1 MSHYFHCQEAEE
13 SSWIVLP
20 EFSDDYRLASTPQS
34 SSIAVVSSKFNDEA
48 KTAEDIKLLS
58 MPKSVGLHVYLHP
71 FPAILAIKCDKIMTS
86 LVDWQVSRDHRL
98 PCASAERLITTQ

>member
-1 MSHYFHCQEAEE
+1 MSHYFHCQEAVE

-20 EFSDDYRLASTPQS
+20 EFSDDYRLASTRQS

-58 MPKSVGLHVYLHP
+58 MSKSR
-71 FPAILAIKCDKIMTS
+71 LACLFTSISGNPSDKMWRNYD
-86 LVDWQVSRDHRL
+86 VFG
-98 PCASAERLITTQ
+98 